1 MTIIDLK
8 ITRETERYKFFW
20 VQYSPWYNPGSLK
33 SRFGFVMKSNDD
45 CFWTNT
51 GKRLC
56 ASTERAVLAR
66 IEGEEDTLSAIG
78 EDEYFKRVWN
88 AQVENK

>member
-8 ITRETERYKFFW
+8 ITQGTEQYKFFW
-20 VQYSPWYNPGSLK
+20 VQYSPWYNHNSLK

-45 CFWTNT
+45 CFWVNT

-56 ASTERAVLAR
+56 ARTERAVLAR
-66 IEGEEDTLSAIG
+66 IEEQESL
-78 EDEYFKRVWN
+78 N
-88 AQVENK
+88 ENKF

>member
-20 VQYSPWYNPGSLK
+20 VQYTPWYNPDSLK

-45 CFWTNT
+45 CFWVNT

-56 ASTERAVLAR
+56 ARTERAVLACV
-66 IEGEEDTLSAIG
+66 EWEEHTLASMGEEY
-78 EDEYFKRVWN
+78 YFKKVWSTP
-88 AQVENK
+88 VKNK